1 MDEVDALTR
10 SNFNESL
17 NFSMY
22 DSSDYL
28 DISSFSPKQMMDR
41 IANAKPSVDPALLP
55 IQSYEVK
62 FLVRL
67 LHQISCLIN
76 EKVSKAHNSI

>member
-10 SNFNESL
+10 SNYNDNSL

-28 DISSFSPKQMMDR
+28 DISSFSPRKMMNNV
-41 IANAKPSVDPALLP
+41 ANMKNTVDPALLP

-62 FLVRL
+62 VLVRL

-76 EKVSKAHNSI
+76 EKVRSLILT